1 VKRLPIVL
9 LGVVAVVGLG
19 LVSSIVTQ
27 GFRDLAEAEAERD
40 QLQRE
45 KQELEQRIEQL
56 EATLEALRSN
66 PEAVESL
73 ARKELGWIRPGEV
86 VVILATPTPPPDPE
100 SLTDPVPTP
109 ILALRD

>member
-1 VKRLPIVL
+1 VKRLPLVL
-9 LGVVAVVGLG
+9 LGVVAVVGFG

-40 QLQRE
+40 RLLQE
-45 KQELEQRIEQL
+45 KKELEQRIERL
-56 EATLEALRSN
+56 EATLDAIRTN

-73 ARKELGWIRPGEV
+73 ARKELGWIRPDEQV
-86 VVILATPTPPPDPE
+86 IILATPTPPVPLE

-109 ILALRD
+109 ILALR